1 MSKYVRQ
8 QIETLSDVDQ
18 NIFMQMM
25 QDDRFEK
32 GFTVDFDDKRLADN
46 YYGATVPKDQR
57 DVDCTVRIDGK
68 TQVGLVFKEDG
79 KLEIRGD
86 FWGTNMSLKTLSEQ
100 LGMLYQAYNFAYQL
114 DAMNFMGQIEQTQDY
129 IELTYTR

>member
-8 QIETLSDVDQ
+8 QIETLENVDQ
-18 NIFMQMM
+18 NVFMQMM

-46 YYGATVPKDQR
+46 YYGVTVPRDQR

>member
-8 QIETLSDVDQ
+8 QIETLENVDQ
-18 NIFMQMM
+18 NVFMQMM

-32 GFTVDFDDKRLADN
+32 GFTIDFDDKRLADN
-46 YYGATVPKDQR
+46 YYGVTVPKDQR
-57 DVDCTVRIDGK
+57 DVDCTVRINGK

>member
-18 NIFMQMM
+18 NVFMQMM

-46 YYGATVPKDQR
+46 YYGVTVPKDQR

>member
-18 NIFMQMM
+18 SVFMQMM

-32 GFTVDFDDKRLADN
+32 GFTVDFDDKRLANN
-46 YYGATVPKDQR
+46 YYGVTVPKDQR

>member
-18 NIFMQMM
+18 NVFMQMM

-46 YYGATVPKDQR
+46 YYGVTVPKDQR

-86 FWGTNMSLKTLSEQ
+86 FWSTNMSLKTLSEQ

>member
-18 NIFMQMM
+18 SVFMQMM

-46 YYGATVPKDQR
+46 YYGVTVPRDQR

>member
-18 NIFMQMM
+18 NVFMQMM

-46 YYGATVPKDQR
+46 YYGVTVPKDQR

-68 TQVGLVFKEDG
+68 TQIGLVFKEDG

>member
-32 GFTVDFDDKRLADN
+32 GFSVDFDDKRLADN
-46 YYGATVPKDQR
+46 YYGVTVPKDQR

>member
-18 NIFMQMM
+18 NVFMQMM

-46 YYGATVPKDQR
+46 YYGITVPKDQR

-114 DAMNFMGQIEQTQDY
+114 DAMNFMGQIKQTQDY

>member
-18 NIFMQMM
+18 NVFMQMM

-46 YYGATVPKDQR
+46 YYGVTVPKDQR

-86 FWGTNMSLKTLSEQ
+86 FWGTNMTLKTLSEQ

>member
-32 GFTVDFDDKRLADN
+32 GFTVDFDDKRLANN
-46 YYGATVPKDQR
+46 YYGVTVPKDQR

>member
-8 QIETLSDVDQ
+8 QIDQ
-18 NIFMQMM
+18 SVFMQMM

-46 YYGATVPKDQR
+46 YYGVTVPKDQR

>member
-8 QIETLSDVDQ
+8 QIETLENVDQ
-18 NIFMQMM
+18 NVFMQMM

-32 GFTVDFDDKRLADN
+32 GFTIDFDDKRLADN
-46 YYGATVPKDQR
+46 YYGVTVPKDQR

>member
-18 NIFMQMM
+18 NVFMQMM

-32 GFTVDFDDKRLADN
+32 GFTVDFDDKRLANN
-46 YYGATVPKDQR
+46 YYGVTVPRDQR

>member
-8 QIETLSDVDQ
+8 QIETLSNVDQ

-32 GFTVDFDDKRLADN
+32 GFTIDFDDKRLADN
-46 YYGATVPKDQR
+46 YYGVTVPKDQR

>member
-18 NIFMQMM
+18 NVFMQMM

-46 YYGATVPKDQR
+46 YYGVTVPKDQR
-57 DVDCTVRIDGK
+57 DVDCTVCINGK

-86 FWGTNMSLKTLSEQ
+86 FWGTDMTLKSLSEQ

>member
-18 NIFMQMM
+18 NVFMQMM

-46 YYGATVPKDQR
+46 YYGVTVPTDQR

>member
-18 NIFMQMM
+18 SVFMQMM

-32 GFTVDFDDKRLADN
+32 GFTVDFEDKRLADN
-46 YYGATVPKDQR
+46 YYGVTVPKDQR

>member
-8 QIETLSDVDQ
+8 QIETLENVDQ
-18 NIFMQMM
+18 TVFMRMM

-46 YYGATVPKDQR
+46 YYGVTVPRDQR

>member
-8 QIETLSDVDQ
+8 QIETLENVDQ
-18 NIFMQMM
+18 TVFMRMM
-25 QDDRFEK
+25 QDGRFEK

-46 YYGATVPKDQR
+46 YYGVTVPKDQR
-57 DVDCTVRIDGK
+57 DVDCTVCIDGK

-86 FWGTNMSLKTLSEQ
+86 FWGTNMSLKTWSVRTVCL
-100 LGMLYQAYNFAYQL
+100 F
-114 DAMNFMGQIEQTQDY
+114 
-129 IELTYTR
+129 R

>member
-18 NIFMQMM
+18 NVFMQMM

-32 GFTVDFDDKRLADN
+32 GFTVDFDDKRLANN
-46 YYGATVPKDQR
+46 YYGVTVPKDQR

-68 TQVGLVFKEDG
+68 IQVGLVFKEDG

>member
-18 NIFMQMM
+18 NVFMQMM

-46 YYGATVPKDQR
+46 YYGVTVPKDQR

-68 TQVGLVFKEDG
+68 TQVGLVFKENG

>member
-8 QIETLSDVDQ
+8 QIETLSDVEQ

-46 YYGATVPKDQR
+46 YYGVTVPKDQR

>member
-46 YYGATVPKDQR
+46 YYGVTVPKDQR

-114 DAMNFMGQIEQTQDY
+114 DVMNFMGQIEQTQDY

>member
-18 NIFMQMM
+18 SIFMQMM

-46 YYGATVPKDQR
+46 YYGVTVPRDQR

>member
-18 NIFMQMM
+18 NVFMQMM

-46 YYGATVPKDQR
+46 YYGVTVPKDQR

-86 FWGTNMSLKTLSEQ
+86 FWGTSMTLKSLSEQ

>member
-8 QIETLSDVDQ
+8 QIETLENVDQ
-18 NIFMQMM
+18 TVFMQMM

-46 YYGATVPKDQR
+46 YYGVTVPRDQR

>member
-18 NIFMQMM
+18 NVFMQMM

-32 GFTVDFDDKRLADN
+32 GFSVDFDDKRLADN
-46 YYGATVPKDQR
+46 YYGVTVPKDQR

-86 FWGTNMSLKTLSEQ
+86 FWGTNMTLKSLSEQ

>member
-1 MSKYVRQ
+1 MSKYIRQ

-25 QDDRFEK
+25 QDDRFKK

-46 YYGATVPKDQR
+46 YYGVTVPKDQR

>member
-18 NIFMQMM
+18 SVFMQMM

-46 YYGATVPKDQR
+46 YYGVTVPKDQR

-86 FWGTNMSLKTLSEQ
+86 FWGTNMTLKSLSEQ

>member
-8 QIETLSDVDQ
+8 QIETLSDVDKTV
-18 NIFMQMM
+18 FMEMM
-25 QDDRFEK
+25 RDSRFDK
-32 GFTVDFDDKRLADN
+32 GFSVDFEDKRLRDN
-46 YYGATVPKDQR
+46 YYGVTVPKDQR
-57 DVDCTVRIDGK
+57 DVDCTVSINGK

-86 FWGTNMSLKTLSEQ
+86 FWGTDMTLKSLSEQ

>member
-8 QIETLSDVDQ
+8 QIETLSNVDQ
-18 NIFMQMM
+18 NVFMQMM

-46 YYGATVPKDQR
+46 YYGVTVPKDQR

>member
-8 QIETLSDVDQ
+8 QIETLENVDQ
-18 NIFMQMM
+18 NVFMRMM

-46 YYGATVPKDQR
+46 YYGVTVPKDQR

-86 FWGTNMSLKTLSEQ
+86 FWGTNMTLKSLSEQ

>member
-18 NIFMQMM
+18 SIFMQMM

-32 GFTVDFDDKRLADN
+32 GFSVDFDDKRLADN
-46 YYGATVPKDQR
+46 YYGVTVPKDQR

>member
-18 NIFMQMM
+18 NVFMQMM

-32 GFTVDFDDKRLADN
+32 GFTVDFDDKRLLDN
-46 YYGATVPKDQR
+46 YYGVTVPKDQR
-57 DVDCTVRIDGK
+57 DVDCTVRINGK

-129 IELTYTR
+129 IELTYIR

>member
-8 QIETLSDVDQ
+8 QIETLSDVNQ
-18 NIFMQMM
+18 NVFMQMM

-46 YYGATVPKDQR
+46 YYGVTVPRDQR

>member
-46 YYGATVPKDQR
+46 YYGVTVPKDQR

>member
-8 QIETLSDVDQ
+8 QIETLENVDQ
-18 NIFMQMM
+18 NVFMQMM

-32 GFTVDFDDKRLADN
+32 GFTVDFDDKRLANN
-46 YYGATVPKDQR
+46 YYGVTVPKDQR

>member
-1 MSKYVRQ
+1 MSKYIRQ

-18 NIFMQMM
+18 NVFMQMM

-46 YYGATVPKDQR
+46 YYGVTVPKDQR

>member
-8 QIETLSDVDQ
+8 QIETLSGVDQ

-46 YYGATVPKDQR
+46 YYGVTVPKDQR